1 MNKILIPTDFS
12 GNAMN
17 AIKYALELF
26 KHEKSNFYILHTF
39 ADEVYDNHTVLTR
52 ALFEEFRAVVKKK
65 SDKQLDEILMILKE
79 IFPNPKHHYEAISKF
94 GNLVDEINHFVDKEK
109 IDIVVMGTRG
119 KTNNRSIDFGSNT
132 LQVIK
137 YIKCPVLA
145 IPRAYTKL
153 NLQKMLFPTNYLVPL
168 NRKELKLVSSLA
180 KFFKAQVKFLYI
192 SKSKKLSFRQ
202 QDNKESI
209 KHIMAGNNTQ
219 FIEAEGEDLIKM
231 IHDEIEKEK
240 IDMLIMVN
248 SRKSYLES
256 LLYPSTVQK
265 LGLQVQIPFLVLQ
278 NF

>member
-12 GNAMN
+12 ANAMN
-17 AIKYALELF
+17 AIKYALQLF
-26 KHEKSNFYILHTF
+26 KNEQSNFYIIHTF

-52 ALFEEFRAVVKKK
+52 ALFEEFRDIIKKK
-65 SDKQLDEILMILKE
+65 SEKQLGELLMILKE
-79 IFPNPKHHYEAISKF
+79 TYPNPKHHFEAISKF
-94 GNLVDEINHFVDKEK
+94 GNLVDEVNHFVDNEK
-109 IDIVVMGTRG
+109 IDVVVMGTRG
-119 KTNNRSIDFGSNT
+119 RTDNRSIDFGSNT

-145 IPRAYTKL
+145 IPKAYTKL

-168 NRKELKLVSSLA
+168 KRKELKLVSNLS
-180 KFFKAQVKFLYI
+180 KIFKAQVKFLYI

-209 KHIMAGNNTQ
+209 KHMMAGNNTQ
-219 FIEAEGEDLIKM
+219 FIEGEGEDLIKM

-265 LGLQVQIPFLVLQ
+265 LGLQIQIPFLVLQ